1 MCLLFCFC
9 PEGVSKNESY
19 QKYTCEAL
27 DFKGEAVAF
36 KATSS
41 GILEILKHCIE
52 VCYKQKI
59 KLTFYI
65 FKYLIFF
72 SGYESKRDSVGI
84 YVGERNK

>member
-1 MCLLFCFC
+1 MVHF
-9 PEGVSKNESY
+9 PEGVSKSETY

-52 VCYKQKI
+52 V
-59 KLTFYI
+59 TF
-65 FKYLIFF
+65 L
-72 SGYESKRDSVGI
+72 
-84 YVGERNK
+84 

>member
-1 MCLLFCFC
+1 VFSIFCFSL
-9 PEGVSKNESY
+9 EGVSKNESY

-52 VCYKQKI
+52 VCFERKI
-59 KLTFYI
+59 TFIYYI
-65 FKYLIFF
+65 F
-72 SGYESKRDSVGI
+72 
-84 YVGERNK
+84 

>member
-1 MCLLFCFC
+1 MIIFL
-9 PEGVSKNESY
+9 ESVSKNESY

-52 VCYKQKI
+52 VSILMLQ
-59 KLTFYI
+59 
-65 FKYLIFF
+65 
-72 SGYESKRDSVGI
+72 
-84 YVGERNK
+84 

>member
-1 MCLLFCFC
+1 MFFFL
-9 PEGVSKNESY
+9 EGVSKNEAY

-52 VCYKQKI
+52 VCNKLKI
-59 KLTFYI
+59 K
-65 FKYLIFF
+65 YLFHF
-72 SGYESKRDSVGI
+72 LSTNYLFRL
-84 YVGERNK
+84 

>member
-1 MCLLFCFC
+1 MFSIFNFF
-9 PEGVSKNESY
+9 PEGVPKNESY

-52 VCYKQKI
+52 VCCEQKI
-59 KLTFYI
+59 KKASIKL
-65 FKYLIFF
+65 LNVF
-72 SGYESKRDSVGI
+72 SRL
-84 YVGERNK
+84 